1 LMIKHHLYDLPVI
14 SNGGVLV
21 GIASRVDIGAAIL
34 YNWQSV
40 DTDSQ

>member
-1 LMIKHHLYDLPVI
+1 
-14 SNGGVLV
+14 VLV